1 MNSQRTVLI
10 IGAGLGGIA
19 TAAHLARKGYEVLV
33 IEKNHAPGGRCGQ
46 ITREGHRFDTGPTLY
61 LIPEVFEA
69 TYAALGERL
78 EDHLDLRRIDPTY
91 RFHFDDGRY
100 LSLTSDLK
108 SMQRQLEAIEP
119 GSFHG
124 LLRYMVEGHR
134 HYRLAVKD
142 LAGRNFYKFSEYFN
156 PKNIG
161 LLFKLKGLIKHYSN
175 IGNYFQHPYLKAAFT
190 FQDMYL
196 GLSPFDAPST
206 YSLLQYTELVDGVW
220 FPMGGMY
227 RIIQSMVSIAKANG
241 AQFIFDAPANK
252 ILVDNDR
259 ATGAMLEDGSQIMAD
274 VVVAN
279 ADLPY
284 VYRKLLPDKAP
295 ADRIGRKKLTCSA
308 IMFYWGVDSVYSQLE
323 THNLFVARN
332 YRASLDRVFKDK
344 SLPEEPNFYVHAPTR
359 TDPTAAP
366 QGKDTLMV
374 LVPVGR
380 LSDKEDQDWSLL
392 RSQARSAVLDRLAEL
407 GMTDLES
414 QINFEVTYSPR
425 TYQSMY
431 NLEKGAAFGSINHNF
446 LQIGFLR
453 PHNRHSQYRNL
464 FFTGGST
471 HPGSGLP
478 LVLLSAKLTSERI
491 FDEIGIPELQRGFEF
506 MPTGVPA
513 KDLVFEEV
521 DG

>member
-1 MNSQRTVLI
+1 
-10 IGAGLGGIA
+10 
-19 TAAHLARKGYEVLV
+19 
-33 IEKNHAPGGRCGQ
+33 
-46 ITREGHRFDTGPTLY
+46 
-61 LIPEVFEA
+61 
-69 TYAALGERL
+69 
-78 EDHLDLRRIDPTY
+78 
-91 RFHFDDGRY
+91 
-100 LSLTSDLK
+100 
-108 SMQRQLEAIEP
+108 
-119 GSFHG
+119 
-124 LLRYMVEGHR
+124 
-134 HYRLAVKD
+134 
-142 LAGRNFYKFSEYFN
+142 
-156 PKNIG
+156 
-161 LLFKLKGLIKHYSN
+161 
-175 IGNYFQHPYLKAAFT
+175 
-190 FQDMYL
+190 
-196 GLSPFDAPST
+196 
-206 YSLLQYTELVDGVW
+206 
-220 FPMGGMY
+220 
-227 RIIQSMVSIAKANG
+227 
-241 AQFIFDAPANK
+241 
-252 ILVDNDR
+252 
-259 ATGAMLEDGSQIMAD
+259 

-295 ADRIGRKKLTCSA
+295 ANRIGRKKLTCSA
-308 IMFYWGVDSVYSQLE
+308 IMFYWGVDRVYSQLE

-366 QGKDTLMV
+366 PGKDTLMV

-380 LSDKEDQDWSLL
+380 LSDKEEQDWSLL

-414 QINFEVTYSPR
+414 QINFEVSYSPR

-446 LQIGFLR
+446 LQTGFLR

-513 KDLVFEEV
+513 KDLIFEEA